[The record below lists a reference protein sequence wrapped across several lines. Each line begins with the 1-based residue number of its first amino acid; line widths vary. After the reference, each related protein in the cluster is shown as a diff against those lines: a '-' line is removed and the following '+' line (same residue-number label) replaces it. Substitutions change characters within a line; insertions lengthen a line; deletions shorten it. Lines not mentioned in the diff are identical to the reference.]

1 MPFSSLRWPA
11 LGISLLHAAL
21 KREGVDCDLAYLNFD
36 LAEVVGLETYEWI
49 NDSLGFVLGGERL
62 FAKTLF
68 GSCLSSDLEY
78 ATEVLVATDPEFSPQ
93 DKQVFEGVGKL
104 IEAYLDGCLEKID
117 WTLYALVGFTTT
129 FQQTM
134 ASLAL
139 ASRIKQH
146 HPGITICLGGANC
159 EGVMGRTLLGRFP
172 QIDLVFSGEADDTFP
187 FCVQEI
193 FAGRPIPRCSGV
205 LARAGRFHESP
216 DGEVACGPV
225 RDLDGL
231 PYPEFGDYFQ
241 RLGHSPLSDRIDPL
255 LLFESAR
262 GCWWGA
268 KTQCTFCGLNGGS
281 IGFRSKSAVRVID
294 ELRYLRQTHGV
305 RRACATDNILDFRYF
320 RSLLPLLKEAEL
332 DLELEYELKTNL
344 SRPQVELLRAAGV
357 RAAQLGIEGLS
368 TPILRLM
375 RKGVTASQNIQTLKW
390 LTAAGMEVKW
400 NFLYGFPGEDPGAYA
415 DLPGLIEK
423 LVHLAPPQA
432 DGRVRI
438 DRFSP
443 YFESPEA
450 FGLSPP
456 RPIRAYRH
464 VFPFGD
470 EDLASLAYY
479 FACEGP
485 QSTTGD
491 IQPSGGPA
499 YVQPTLAA
507 LENWRGLAGTVT
519 LRGHDHPEGLLVVF
533 DTRPIARSFE
543 YRLRGWAR
551 ILYCYCDTARRLPQI
566 VQRAQEEDDSV
577 DEPEI
582 RRKLNEWIDAS
593 LMVCIEGAYLS
604 LALVWDRSSRLSP
617 ALR

>member
-1 MPFSSLRWPA
+1 
-11 LGISLLHAAL
+11 
-21 KREGVDCDLAYLNFD
+21 
-36 LAEVVGLETYEWI
+36 
-49 NDSLGFVLGGERL
+49 
-62 FAKTLF
+62 
-68 GSCLSSDLEY
+68 
-78 ATEVLVATDPEFSPQ
+78 
-93 DKQVFEGVGKL
+93 
-104 IEAYLDGCLEKID
+104 
-117 WTLYALVGFTTT
+117 
-129 FQQTM
+129 
-134 ASLAL
+134 
-139 ASRIKQH
+139 
-146 HPGITICLGGANC
+146 
-159 EGVMGRTLLGRFP
+159 MGQTLLERFP

-187 FCVQEI
+187 LCVKYL

-205 LARAGRFHESP
+205 LARAGLFPETP
-216 DGEVACGPV
+216 GGEIVCTPV
-225 RDLDGL
+225 RDLDRL
-231 PYPEFGDYFQ
+231 PYPEFGAYFE
-241 RLGHSPLSDRIDPL
+241 RLGHSPLSDEIDPL

-281 IGFRSKSAVRVID
+281 IGFRSKSAQRVID
-294 ELRYLRQTHGV
+294 ELRYLSRIHGV

-320 RSLLPLLKEAEL
+320 RSMLPMLKEAGL

-344 SRPQVELLRAAGV
+344 SRPQVELLRAAGI
-357 RAAQLGIEGLS
+357 RAAQLGIESLS

-400 NFLYGFPGEDPGAYA
+400 NFLYGFPGEDPAAYA
-415 DLPGLIEK
+415 DLPDLIAK

-443 YFESPEA
+443 YFESPAA

-470 EDLASLAYY
+470 EDLAGLAYY
-479 FACEGP
+479 FASEGT
-485 QSTTGD
+485 QTTTGNT
-491 IQPSGGPA
+491 QASGAPA

-519 LRGHDHPEGLLVVF
+519 LRGHDHSEGLLVLF
-533 DTRPIARSFE
+533 DTRPIASSFE

-551 ILYCYCDTARRLPQI
+551 ILYGYCDTARRLPQI
-566 VQRAQEEDDSV
+566 VHRVREEDGAV
-577 DEPEI
+577 AEPEI
-582 RRKLNEWIDAS
+582 CRKLNEWIAAS
-593 LMVCIEGAYLS
+593 LMVCIDGAYLS
-604 LALVWDRSSRLSP
+604 LAL
-617 ALR
+617 A